1 MTLPDLLRPA
11 VAPAAA
17 VASVLLIGPVHG
29 AVLIVCILVL
39 IYLIP
44 LAADRYR
51 TLSV

>member
-1 MTLPDLLRPA
+1 MTLLDLLRPA

-17 VASVLLIGPVHG
+17 VASVLLLGPIYG

-39 IYLIP
+39 IYLVP
-44 LAADRYR
+44 LAADKYR